1 MLGSRRAFTVARAG
15 KFVRSA
21 VLIFAV
27 AASCGTCL
35 WLPLVTFNDLP
46 PWEAT
51 EAARRRSVADGHPVQ
66 NAGSMGQYI
75 TQPDALGGCEVEVLF
90 GLPPIGERERD
101 VAVRLRRSSALR
113 GWQVTDVAV
122 RESPR

>member
-1 MLGSRRAFTVARAG
+1 MAKAG
-15 KFVRSA
+15 KIVRRG

-27 AASCGTCL
+27 AALWGTCL

-51 EAARRRSVADGHPVQ
+51 EVARRRAVADGHAVQ
-66 NAGSMGQYI
+66 EAGSMGHYI
-75 TQPDALGGCEVEVLF
+75 TQPDAFGGCEVEVLF
-90 GLPPIGERERD
+90 GLPPIGGRERD

-113 GWQVTDVAV
+113 GWQVTEVAV